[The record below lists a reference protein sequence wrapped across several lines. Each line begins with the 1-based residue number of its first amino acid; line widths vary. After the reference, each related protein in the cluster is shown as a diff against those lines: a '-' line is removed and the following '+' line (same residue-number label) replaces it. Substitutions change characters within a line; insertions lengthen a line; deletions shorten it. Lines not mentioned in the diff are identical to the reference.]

1 MKKNNHSKKI
11 KANEFDKIFEENM
24 DDAIE
29 FMNVDHATKK
39 VNVDFNTKTI
49 KYLDMISNEIGITR
63 QSLIKMW
70 IHEKIQEELDRK
82 INRSNKV
89 S

>member
-1 MKKNNHSKKI
+1 MKKTKKV
-11 KANEFDKIFEENM
+11 KASEFDKIFEKNM
-24 DDAIE
+24 DDAFEYLDIE
-29 FMNVDHATKK
+29 HITKK
-39 VNVDFNTKTI
+39 VNVDFNEKTI

-89 S
+89 G

>member
-1 MKKNNHSKKI
+1 MKKNNSSKKI
-11 KANEFDKIFEENM
+11 KAADFDKIFEQNM
-24 DDAIE
+24 DDALE
-29 FMNVDHATKK
+29 FMDVEHVIKK

-49 KYLDMISNEIGITR
+49 KYLDMISSEIGITR

-82 INRSNKV
+82 INRTNKV
-89 S
+89 G